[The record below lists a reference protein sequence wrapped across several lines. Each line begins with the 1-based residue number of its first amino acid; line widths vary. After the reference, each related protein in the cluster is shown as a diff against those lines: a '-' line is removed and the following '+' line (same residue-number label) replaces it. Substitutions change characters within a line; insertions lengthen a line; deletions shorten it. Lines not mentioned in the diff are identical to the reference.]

1 MGCLRTLH
9 HISHL
14 LVPRKCQLLFWEKP
28 FCGGTKA
35 LPYNIAIGALPLHGL
50 HGWRKLEHEIEK

>member
-14 LVPRKCQLLFWEKP
+14 LVPRKCQLLPQEKP

-35 LPYNIAIGALPLHGL
+35 PPYDIAIGASPLQG
-50 HGWRKLEHEIEK
+50 